1 MSVLL
6 SNKSDADQNVVSKSS
21 AVSSKPLHD
30 KSPRPHAQSKLQQNR
45 DKVKIVNEKNAANLK
60 VPFGWGLSVNEVDE

>member
-6 SNKSDADQNVVSKSS
+6 SNKSDTDNSKTSGSS
-21 AVSSKPLHD
+21 TKTAHD
-30 KSPRPHAQSKLQQNR
+30 KSPRLHAQSKLQQNR

-60 VPFGWGLSVNEVDE
+60 VIFACVN